1 MQMEP
6 EVNIPWRDSPAL
18 SPHYCT
24 CLQCH
29 PLHWTQEGSSSMIPM
44 RAPLVFQSATTRA
57 THSGVSLCAGG
68 RPSGCF
74 SRCFSDSV
82 HESQT
87 LNYSSPRAPPH
98 ALTAQLAALCP
109 QSSISPPPGVPLSVV
124 SSQHHRRSQSVNH
137 PRVQGSSSR
146 RIGGNRVVPRA
157 TAGAAVT
164 KETQRQS
171 ARITIC
177 TSSNSGQSQ

>member
-6 EVNIPWRDSPAL
+6 QVNIPWRQSLSLSVSPY
-18 SPHYCT
+18 YCT

-87 LNYSSPRAPPH
+87 HNYSSPRAPPH

-124 SSQHHRRSQSVNH
+124 SSQRHRRSHQAGRQSVSQSITH
-137 PRVQGSSSR
+137 ECKGRRPGGLGVIGSFHEQ
-146 RIGGNRVVPRA
+146 PQ
-157 TAGAAVT
+157 
-164 KETQRQS
+164 EQQ
-171 ARITIC
+171 
-177 TSSNSGQSQ
+177 